1 MAASLSFVSVSFFS
15 FAMATSIA
23 KRVDEEPRASRSA
36 PPLVCL
42 GKGSPLGLA
51 TV

>member
-15 FAMATSIA
+15 FAMATSRA
-23 KRVDEEPRASRSA
+23 KMWEEEPSANKSA

-42 GKGSPLGLA
+42 GIGSPFGLA
-51 TV
+51 IV